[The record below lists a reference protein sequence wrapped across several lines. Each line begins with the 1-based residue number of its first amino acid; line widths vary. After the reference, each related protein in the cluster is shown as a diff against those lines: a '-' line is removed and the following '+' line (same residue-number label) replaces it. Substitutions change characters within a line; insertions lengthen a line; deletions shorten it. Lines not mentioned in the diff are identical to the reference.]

1 MASSPEEAVAKR
13 HGNGVEITENGEK
26 ISEIDLIMAECQKWK
41 IKSEQLQTELDETK
55 SEVTVANCLKV
66 RIGYEKD
73 YIMISVVFYSYSN
86 FMNIY

>member
-26 ISEIDLIMAECQKWK
+26 ISEIDLIKAECQKWK

-73 YIMISVVFYSYSN
+73 YIIIPFLQQFYEYLVA
-86 FMNIY
+86 

>member
-1 MASSPEEAVAKR
+1 MASSPEEAMAKG

-26 ISEIDLIMAECQKWK
+26 ISEIDLIKAECQKWK
-41 IKSEQLQTELDETK
+41 TKSEQLQRELDETK

-73 YIMISVVFYSYSN
+73 IIMIFNY
-86 FMNIY
+86 FTDFINI

>member
-1 MASSPEEAVAKR
+1 MASSPEEAMAKG

-26 ISEIDLIMAECQKWK
+26 ISETDLIMAECQKWK
-41 IKSEQLQTELDETK
+41 TKSEQLQRELDETK

-66 RIGYEKD
+66 SISYDND
-73 YIMISVVFYSYSN
+73 YILIFHSYST

>member
-73 YIMISVVFYSYSN
+73 IIIFNYFTDFI
-86 FMNIY
+86 NI

>member
-1 MASSPEEAVAKR
+1 MASSPEEAMAKR

-26 ISEIDLIMAECQKWK
+26 ISEIDLIKAECQKWK

-66 RIGYEKD
+66 SISYHND
-73 YIMISVVFYSYSN
+73 YILVLQQFYEYLLA
-86 FMNIY
+86 

>member
-26 ISEIDLIMAECQKWK
+26 ISEIDLIKAECQKWK

-73 YIMISVVFYSYSN
+73 YIMLSVIFHSYSN

>member
-1 MASSPEEAVAKR
+1 MASSPEEAMAKR

-26 ISEIDLIMAECQKWK
+26 ISEIDLIKAECQKWK

-66 RIGYEKD
+66 SIIDDND
-73 YIMISVVFYSYSN
+73 YILFLQHFYEYLLA
-86 FMNIY
+86 

>member
-26 ISEIDLIMAECQKWK
+26 ISEIDLIKAECQRWK

-66 RIGYEKD
+66 RISYEKD
-73 YIMISVVFYSYSN
+73 YIMIFYSYSN

>member
-1 MASSPEEAVAKR
+1 MASSPEEAMAKR

-26 ISEIDLIMAECQKWK
+26 ISEIDFIKAECQKWK

-66 RIGYEKD
+66 SIIYDCE
-73 YIMISVVFYSYSN
+73 YILLIFHSYSI

>member
-1 MASSPEEAVAKR
+1 MASSPEEAMAKR

-26 ISEIDLIMAECQKWK
+26 ISEIDLIKAECQKWK

-73 YIMISVVFYSYSN
+73 IIIFYRFHKYL
-86 FMNIY
+86 MV

>member
-1 MASSPEEAVAKR
+1 MASSPEEAMAKR

-26 ISEIDLIMAECQKWK
+26 ISEIDLIKAECQKWK
-41 IKSEQLQTELDETK
+41 IKSEQLQTELNETK

-66 RIGYEKD
+66 S
-73 YIMISVVFYSYSN
+73 ISFDNDQCFFSNFSYST